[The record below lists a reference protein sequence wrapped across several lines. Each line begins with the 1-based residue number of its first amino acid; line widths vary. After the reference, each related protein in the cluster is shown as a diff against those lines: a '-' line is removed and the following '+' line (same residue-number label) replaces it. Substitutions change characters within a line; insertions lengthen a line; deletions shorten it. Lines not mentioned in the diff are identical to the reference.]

1 MQNLFRTCLD
11 GRLCENGSSCA
22 EHPAEEGKYYC
33 DCNTSSGDFA
43 GLFCEYEAETY
54 CQMQQETTSNW
65 FCTNMGTCVL
75 STGGS
80 EASWACDCPA
90 EFDGPH
96 CQFIQGNVPRDWPGY
111 DFDPSTGQIS
121 RGQKEGG
128 LHIAVSV
135 FIGIAVF
142 CVLALLGFFVVR
154 KIRSRDGSKG
164 QHATRDPSE
173 GLKLEADG
181 SVLQEVMQQFQ
192 RTPNSTPINGDA
204 HEGFDLSLSKRP
216 SDDNFEVGINGYSDQ
231 PVRNSNGHRNGHR
244 NGRRNGTSNGNI
256 L

>member
-1 MQNLFRTCLD
+1 MPSLFRQCLD
-11 GRLCENGSSCA
+11 GHRCENGSSCA

-33 DCNTSSGDFA
+33 DCNTGNGDFA

-54 CQMQQETTSNW
+54 CQMQEETTSDW

-80 EASWACDCPA
+80 SGAKWTCDCPA

-96 CQFIQGNVPRDWPGY
+96 CQFIKGNVPRDWPGY
-111 DFDPSTGQIS
+111 DFDPTTGSIS
-121 RGQKEGG
+121 KSKSEGG
-128 LHIAVSV
+128 LHIAVWV
-135 FIGIAVF
+135 FIGLAAF
-142 CVLALLGFFVVR
+142 AVLALGTLFIVR
-154 KIRSRDGSKG
+154 KIRNRDGSVG

-181 SVLQEVMQQFQ
+181 SVLQEVMSQFA
-192 RTPNSTPINGDA
+192 RTPNSIANGT
-204 HEGFDLSLSKRP
+204 HQGFDEDSV
-216 SDDNFEVGINGYSDQ
+216 EVGYSDN
-231 PVRNSNGHRNGHR
+231 PHIRNGHSNGHHNGA
-244 NGRRNGTSNGNI
+244 SNGNI